1 MSHIKRMFN
10 EEVREKKRTGS
21 GIFSR
26 VSTRKGGS
34 NKALRTPYYY
44 MSAKEKKEL
53 NGEAVTIYNMKEIDH
68 YNDFLKKSRK
78 DQIELMTYWR
88 KIYTVTEITNRMGI
102 SKGLFYKIIEQLGLK
117 KRKLRKDV
125 LSEERLKEILTSPEF
140 IEFDFIK
147 GINPSQRNVII
158 NEYIKRVEPQ
168 TIVSLFEKWEGSDI
182 RYMYNHYRRFENNK
196 KDEDVLDNALTI
208 TDTTNIEKYS
218 ESNEPDHIDETIT
231 EEEIVPQEYKK
242 TATVAID
249 SQINIETNSFTFEM
263 KGSYSKD
270 AVIRRV
276 QLALEALGDE
286 EGDLNLEIHISNKK

>member
-53 NGEAVTIYNMKEIDH
+53 NGEAVTIYNMKEII
-68 YNDFLKKSRK
+68 YYKDFLKRSQK
-78 DQIELMTYWR
+78 DQIDLMTYWR
-88 KIYTVTEITNRMGI
+88 RIYTVNDITKGMNI
-102 SKGLFYKIIEQLGLK
+102 SKGLYYKVIKQLGLQ
-117 KRKLRKDV
+117 KRKHKKDI
-125 LSEERLKEILTSPEF
+125 LSEERLQEILESPEF
-140 IEFDFIK
+140 IEFEFIK
-147 GINPSQRNVII
+147 QISPSQRNTII
-158 NEYIKRVEPQ
+158 DNYLKRIEPQ
-168 TIVSLFEKWEGSDI
+168 TLVSLFEKWEGSDI
-182 RYMYNHYRRFENNK
+182 KYLYNHYRRFEKNK
-196 KDEDVLDNALTI
+196 NDEKTLSNVSITI
-208 TDTTNIEKYS
+208 DTPVEKYS
-218 ESNEPDHIDETIT
+218 ENDAQDHIDETIT
-231 EEEIVPQEYKK
+231 EEEVVPQEFKK

-263 KGSYSKD
+263 KGRYSKD
-270 AVIRRV
+270 VVIRRV

-286 EGDLNLEIHISNKK
+286 EGDLNLEIHINNKK